1 MTYKNYL
8 HFTEFLLTA
17 RNFSFCI
24 CIFSTIIIKI
34 DRFDY
39 NITVH
44 SMHFS
49 SSHLSIRVSA
59 FVFRF
64 TCYLQAPF
72 SISML
77 FTGSLFWF
85 PCYSQA
91 PFFPFSY
98 YLQAPFLNLHV
109 IRRFPFSIYMFFT
122 GYLFPF
128 SYYLQAPFF
137 NLHVIY
143 TLPFWISMLFTGS
156 LFWFTCYLKYF
167 GNLSALNLQK
177 KVISQEI
184 YRLFTAFAG
193 TVYMSFTWS

>member
-8 HFTEFLLTA
+8 NFTEFLLIA
-17 RNFSFCI
+17 RNFLFCI

-34 DRFDY
+34 HRFDY
-39 NITVH
+39 SITVH

-59 FVFRF
+59 FVFRC

-91 PFFPFSY
+91 PFFHFHIIYKLPFSIY
-98 YLQAPFLNLHV
+98 MLFAGSLFQFTCSLQATFSHFH
-109 IRRFPFSIYMFFT
+109 IIYRFPFSIYMLFT
-122 GYLFPF
+122 RFLFGFPC
-128 SYYLQAPFF
+128 YLQVPF
-137 NLHVIY
+137 LIY
-143 TLPFWISMLFTGS
+143 MLFKV
-156 LFWFTCYLKYF
+156 FWQPLCIKFTKKSYF
-167 GNLSALNLQK
+167 TRNLQA
-177 KVISQEI
+177 I
-184 YRLFTAFAG
+184 
-193 TVYMSFTWS
+193 